1 MIDPHTVQQ
10 ILDAA
15 RVEDVI
21 RSYGVELHKAGSVL
35 KGLCPFHEEK
45 TPSFVVSPAKGIYKC
60 FGCGKSG
67 HAVSFV
73 MEKEQCNY
81 PQALKILAKRYNI
94 EVPERELT
102 DEEKVEQSERQNM
115 FALNEWF
122 VKYLQDIMFENPEGR
137 AVGLSYF
144 RNRAFTDETIKKFQL
159 GYSLPENDAAT
170 QAALKAGF
178 SEKLLIDSG
187 ITGKNDQGRLYDRFR
202 GRVMFPIANL
212 TGKIVAFGGRIL
224 EKKENTGKYVNT
236 PENIVYHKSD
246 ELYGFFQAKNDIH
259 RCNSCILVEG
269 YADVISMHQSGVRNV
284 VASCGT
290 SLTEEQVKAIS
301 RFTNNI
307 LIIYDGDN
315 AGIKASLRAIDMV
328 LAAKMN
334 VQLLL
339 LPDGA
344 DPDDFAK
351 SHQLDEIEEYLKN
364 NKLNFI
370 QYKIRAMLGDRF
382 DDPIA
387 VQNALNS
394 VLESIAKIPDA
405 MTQELYLKETS
416 KLFDIDKKLLLPT
429 LGQMVNEDV
438 AQKQAMQNRQQD
450 QQGYGQ
456 PYQQPYPQ
464 STTPAARVP
473 FNQPKEQPRYPFDLR
488 ECEIV
493 QFIVRH
499 CTEVVHFRS
508 DEDASTPF
516 MQLPVYRVMDL
527 LLENMAELRAED
539 GTIFKNPK
547 YQKFITCIEQG
558 PITDDRFFLYNADPE
573 ISAIAT
579 SLILDKDVVSKR
591 FMDDDDI
598 FKLKEGDLGYEKKKA
613 EFVLRQ
619 QEKYETRIVDD
630 IATLINEYE
639 RDILVAQ
646 HADLLKQLKAD
657 TSRAMELLPE
667 IQRLAEV
674 IQQFS

>member
-1 MIDPHTVQQ
+1 MIDPRTVQQ

-45 TPSFVVSPAKGIYKC
+45 TPSFVVSPAKGIFKC

-73 MEKEQCNY
+73 MEKEQCSY

-102 DEEKVEQSERQNM
+102 DEEKAEQSERQNM

-122 VKYLQDIMFENPEGR
+122 VKYLQEIMFSNEEGR

-144 RNRAFTDETIKKFQL
+144 RNRQFTDETIRKFQL

-178 SEKLLIDSG
+178 TEKILIDSG
-187 ITGKNDQGRLYDRFR
+187 ITGKNDQGKLYDRFR

-224 EKKENTGKYVNT
+224 EKKENVGKYVNT

-269 YADVISMHQSGVRNV
+269 YADVISMHQAGVRNV

-290 SLTEEQVKAIS
+290 SLTEEQVKAIN

-315 AGIKASLRAIDMV
+315 AGIKASIRAIDMV

-339 LPDGA
+339 LPGVA

-370 QYKIRAMLGDRF
+370 QYKIRALLNDRF

-416 KLFDIDKKLLLPT
+416 KLFDIDKKLLLPS
-429 LGQMVNEDV
+429 LSQMVNEDV
-438 AQKQAMQNRQQD
+438 ARVQAMKDRRQYS
-450 QQGYGQ
+450 QQGY
-456 PYQQPYPQ
+456 PQQGGMMQ
-464 STTPAARVP
+464 SGVASRVP
-473 FNQPKEQPRYPFDLR
+473 FNQPKEESGYPFDLR

-499 CTEVVHFRS
+499 CTETVHYRDES
-508 DEDASTPF
+508 DTKTPF
-516 MQLPVYRVMDL
+516 LQLPSYRITDL
-527 LLENMAELRAED
+527 LLANMEDLVADD
-539 GTIFKNPK
+539 GTTFKNPK
-547 YQKFITCIEQG
+547 YQKFINCIQQG
-558 PITDDRFFLYNADPE
+558 PITDDKYFLFNEDPE
-573 ISAIAT
+573 ISAIAA
-579 SLILDKDVVSKR
+579 SLILDKDVISKR
-591 FMDDDDI
+591 FMDDDDV
-598 FKLKEGDLGYEKKKA
+598 FKMKPEDLGYEKKKA
-613 EFVLRQ
+613 EFELRQ
-619 QEKYETRIVDD
+619 QEKHETKLVHDIV
-630 IATLINEYE
+630 ILINEYK
-639 RDILVAQ
+639 RDILVAK
-646 HADLLKQLKAD
+646 HAEVLKKIQED
-657 TSRAMELLPE
+657 PNNAMELLPE
-667 IQRLAEV
+667 VQRLAEM
-674 IQQFS
+674 IQKF

>member
-94 EVPERELT
+94 EVPEREMT
-102 DEEKVEQSERQNM
+102 EHEKAEQSERQNM

-122 VKYLQDIMFENPEGR
+122 VKYLQGIMFENPEGR

-144 RNRAFTDETIKKFQL
+144 RSRAFTDETIRKFQL

-178 SEKLLIDSG
+178 TEKILIDSG
-187 ITGKNDQGRLYDRFR
+187 ITGKNEQGKLYDRFR

-269 YADVISMHQSGVRNV
+269 YADVISMHQAGIKNV

-339 LPDGA
+339 LPGGA

-364 NKLNFI
+364 NRLNFI
-370 QYKIRAMLGDRF
+370 QYKIKALLDNRF

-416 KLFDIDKKLLLPT
+416 KLFDIDKKLLMPNLS
-429 LGQMVNEDV
+429 QMVNEDV
-438 AQKQAMQNRQQD
+438 ARTQAMQNRSS
-450 QQGYGQ
+450 
-456 PYQQPYPQ
+456 YQQPAA
-464 STTPAARVP
+464 TPAARVP
-473 FNQPKEQPRYPFDLR
+473 FNQPKEQPLYPFDIR

-499 CTEVVHFRS
+499 CTETIHYRDES
-508 DEDASTPF
+508 DTATPF
-516 MQLPVYRVMDL
+516 LQLPAYHVTDMLLANMD
-527 LLENMAELRAED
+527 ELVAED
-539 GTIFKNPK
+539 GTIFRNPK
-547 YQKFITCIEQG
+547 YQKFINCIQQG
-558 PITDDRFFLYNADPE
+558 PITDERFFLFNEDPE

-591 FMDDDDI
+591 FIDDDDI
-598 FKLKEGDLGYEKKKA
+598 FKLKPGDPGYEKKKA
-613 EFVLRQ
+613 EFDLRQ
-619 QEKYETRIVDD
+619 QEKYETRLIND
-630 IATLINEYE
+630 IAILINEYK
-639 RDILVAQ
+639 RDILVWQ
-646 HADLLKQLKAD
+646 HTQLLQKIKEEPEKALDLLL
-657 TSRAMELLPE
+657 EV
-667 IQRLAEV
+667 QRLAEL
-674 IQQFS
+674 IQQFN

>member
-1 MIDPHTVQQ
+1 MIDPRTVQQ

-81 PQALKILAKRYNI
+81 PQALKILAKKYNI

-102 DEEKVEQSERQNM
+102 DDEKAEQSERQNM

-122 VKYLQDIMFENPEGR
+122 VKYLQDVMMNNPEGR

-144 RNRAFTDETIKKFQL
+144 RNRQFTDETIAKFML
-159 GYSLPENDAAT
+159 GYSLPENNAAT
-170 QAALKAGF
+170 KAAIKAGF
-178 SEKLLIDSG
+178 SEQLLIESG
-187 ITGKNDQGRLYDRFR
+187 ISGRNEQGKLYDKYR

-224 EKKENTGKYVNT
+224 EKSEKSSKYVNT

-269 YADVISMHQSGVRNV
+269 YADVISMHQAGVRNV

-290 SLTEEQVKAIS
+290 SLTEAQVKAIK
-301 RFTNNI
+301 RFTSNI

-339 LPDGA
+339 LPGGA

-364 NKLNFI
+364 NRLNFV
-370 QYKIRAMLGDRF
+370 QYKIKALLNDSF

-387 VQNALNS
+387 VQNALGS

-405 MTQELYLKETS
+405 MGQELFLKETA
-416 KLFDIDKKLLLPT
+416 KLFDVDKKLMLPT
-429 LGQMVNEDV
+429 LKQLVGQEVERTRDKED
-438 AQKQAMQNRQQD
+438 K
-450 QQGYGQ
+450 
-456 PYQQPYPQ
+456 PSYQQTEEQPI
-464 STTPAARVP
+464 TPAARVP
-473 FNQPKEQPRYPFDLR
+473 FRQPKDAPLYPFDIR

-499 CTEVVHFRS
+499 CTEEVHYR
-508 DEDASTPF
+508 DEESMSVPF
-516 MQLPVYRVMDL
+516 MELPTYRVTDL
-527 LLENMAELRAED
+527 LLANMEDLMAED

-558 PITDDRFFLYNADPE
+558 HIDDEKFFLFHEDPE
-573 ISAIAT
+573 ISTIAA
-579 SLILDKDVVSKR
+579 SLILDKDVISKR
-591 FMDDDDI
+591 FIDDDDI
-598 FKLKEGDLGYEKKKA
+598 FNVKPEDNNYERKKA
-613 EFVLRQ
+613 EFELRQ
-619 QEKYETRIVDD
+619 KEKYETRLISD
-630 IATLINEYE
+630 ITILINEYKH
-639 RDILVAQ
+639 DIIAAQ
-646 HADLLKQLKAD
+646 HADLLKKIKTD
-657 TSRAMELLPE
+657 PEHAMELLPE
-667 IQRLAEV
+667 VQRLAEML
-674 IQQFS
+674 QRF

>member
-94 EVPERELT
+94 EVPEREMT
-102 DEEKVEQSERQNM
+102 DEEKAEQSERQNM

-122 VKYLQDIMFENPEGR
+122 VRYLQNVMFENPEGR

-144 RNRAFTDETIKKFQL
+144 RSRAFTDETIRKFQL

-178 SEKLLIDSG
+178 TEKLLIDSG
-187 ITGKNDQGRLYDRFR
+187 ITGKNEQGKLYDRFR

-269 YADVISMHQSGVRNV
+269 YADVISMHQAGVKNV

-315 AGIKASLRAIDMV
+315 AGIKASIRAIDMV

-334 VQLLL
+334 VQLVL
-339 LPDGA
+339 LPGGA

-351 SHQLDEIEEYLKN
+351 SHQLDEIEEYLKTN
-364 NKLNFI
+364 RLNFI
-370 QYKIRAMLGDRF
+370 QYKIKALLDNKF

-416 KLFDIDKKLLLPT
+416 KLFDIDKKLLMPNLS
-429 LGQMVNEDV
+429 QMVNEDV
-438 AQKQAMQNRQQD
+438 ARTQSMQNRQQ
-450 QQGYGQ
+450 
-456 PYQQPYPQ
+456 YQQPAA
-464 STTPAARVP
+464 TPAARVP
-473 FNQPKEQPRYPFDLR
+473 FNQPKEQPLYPFDIR

-499 CTEVVHFRS
+499 CTEMIHYRDDS
-508 DEDASTPF
+508 DTTTPF
-516 MQLPVYRVMDL
+516 QQLPTYRVTDL
-527 LLENMAELRAED
+527 LLANMDELVAED

-547 YQKFITCIEQG
+547 YQKFINCIQQG
-558 PITDDRFFLYNADPE
+558 PITDERFFLFNEDPE
-573 ISAIAT
+573 ISTIAS
-579 SLILDKDVVSKR
+579 SLILDKDVICKR
-591 FMDDDDI
+591 FIDDDDI
-598 FKLKEGDLGYEKKKA
+598 FKLQPCDPGYEKKKA
-613 EFVLRQ
+613 EFDLRQ
-619 QEKYETRIVDD
+619 QEKYETRLIND
-630 IATLINEYE
+630 IATLINEYK
-639 RDILVAQ
+639 RDILKWQQAQ
-646 HADLLKQLKAD
+646 LLQRIKETPEKALD
-657 TSRAMELLPE
+657 ILPE
-667 IQRLAEV
+667 VQRLAEL
-674 IQQFS
+674 IQQFN